1 MVPYINETVAVN
13 LVAAQKNKRK
23 FQALLEAVE
32 DDTLTLTVD
41 DDTLQVKMRDIKS
54 IHLVPRFD

>member
-1 MVPYINETVAVN
+1 MPYINETVAVN